1 MRLDFS
7 ESTEDAIAS
16 FDFEDHNT
24 EEIDTIIGYKWID
37 IELSEIPSN
46 VKSVV
51 INAKMSV
58 NNGRI
63 GIFVPSSDFV
73 SPGNTLNPS
82 FDYLY
87 RMEIIDYLSIAI
99 IGNLVKKPRLQLK
112 VHPEHSAIRELHF
125 LF

>member
-7 ESTEDAIAS
+7 ESKDDAIAS

-24 EEIDTIIGYKWID
+24 EDIHTIIGYKWID
-37 IELSEIPSN
+37 VELSEIPTN
-46 VKSVV
+46 VKSVE

-73 SPGNTLNPS
+73 SHGNTMNPS

-87 RMEIIDYLSIAI
+87 QNGNNRLFIDSDNWKFGKEASITVESPS
-99 IGNLVKKPRLQLK
+99 GTFGD
-112 VHPEHSAIRELHF
+112 SELHF